1 MTEQISGVIDSI
13 YTKDVQIKNGPKA
26 GSTSTVYHA
35 MIQGHDVNLGFQ
47 CAFQEGESVTLNVE
61 QKYGGYQVVK
71 GNGSGSPV
79 KAAPASNAGPGSAPT
94 QVSAAK
100 PAFPTVKNT
109 KDVSIIRQ
117 NSMTHASRIVRDM
130 VDLGVIAAPPKEAE
144 YVEKVIEVAYTI
156 ADFSTGWREQKMA
169 DAMAGYTEGEE

>member
-13 YTKDVQIKNGPKA
+13 FTKEVQIKRGPKA

-61 QKYGGYQVVK
+61 QKYGGYQVVQ
-71 GNGSGSPV
+71 GNGSGTPV
-79 KAAPASNAGPGSAPT
+79 KAAPASNAGQSSAPT

-130 VDLGVIAAPPKEAE
+130 VDLGVIVAPPKEAE

-169 DAMAGYTEGEE
+169 DAMAGYTEGDE

>member
-13 YTKDVQIKNGPKA
+13 FTKDVQIKRGPKA

-47 CAFQEGESVTLNVE
+47 CAFQEGESVSLNVE
-61 QKYGGYQVVK
+61 QKYGGYQVVQ
-71 GNGSGSPV
+71 GNGGGSPV
-79 KAAPASNAGPGSAPT
+79 APAPASNAGQGSAPT
-94 QVSAAK
+94 KVSAAK

-130 VDLGVIAAPPKEAE
+130 IDTKVIVQPKNEAE
-144 YVEKVIEVAYTI
+144 YVEKVIEIAYTI
-156 ADFSTGWREQKMA
+156 ADFSTGWREEKMA
-169 DAMAGYTEGEE
+169 EVMEAYTGDE